1 MTAPQPLARHLPTG
15 SATGSRAAAA
25 RTTGRRHTDV
35 VLIGAGNI
43 GRELLAR
50 LLSMS
55 ERREEGQR
63 SARAASRLRVV
74 AVADRSGYL
83 LAPQGLAA
91 DAITRLIRRKA
102 GGHAIA
108 SLDGAVPGTTDALLE
123 AVSAAGIARPV
134 LVDAT
139 AVDTSALLLRALERG
154 WDAVLANKIPLAGD
168 RARYDRIQRVARLHG
183 ARVLHEATVGAGL
196 PVIDTL
202 RKLLD
207 AGDEIVSIEG
217 CPSGTLGFLFGELAR
232 GVRFSDALRD
242 AVARG
247 LTEPDPRVDLA
258 GTDVARKA
266 LILARLIGY
275 QGSLDGIAIESL
287 VPSALSSCPPG
298 EFLARAAEQD
308 DAWAAR
314 IENAR
319 LGGHTLR
326 YRIRVTPS
334 SVSVGLVAVAAD
346 DRLGTLQGTDNQFSF
361 TTARYTPQPLV
372 ISGPGAGAAVTVSGV
387 MNDLLQIA
395 RARRVPHGTRR
406 AHAAPVA
413 TYSPPPRRVSYEI
426 SGPLDAPLVV
436 VLGGIS
442 STHHVVATSED
453 PSPGWWETVVGPG
466 RAIDTGRYRVLGV
479 DFLDGGRTS
488 SGRPARPV
496 TTHDQADAIAALLDD
511 LGVARVH
518 AFVGA
523 SYGGMVALAFAERY
537 PARLARLV
545 AVSAAHESHPMT
557 TGLRGLQRRIVELG
571 LDTGRPFD
579 ALALA
584 RGVAMTTYRT
594 AREFGERFFHS
605 AERGPGV
612 PFEVERYLERSGRR
626 FASTFPPE
634 RFLALSLSADLHRVT
649 PSAIRARATFIAAE
663 GDTLVPEG
671 AVRAL
676 ASRVAGP
683 SRFELVPTRYGHD
696 AFLTEPALVGRIINE
711 ALA

>member
-1 MTAPQPLARHLPTG
+1 MTAPPLRSHHAPAGAHQTP
-15 SATGSRAAAA
+15 
-25 RTTGRRHTDV
+25 RTAGRRYTDI
-35 VLIGAGNI
+35 VLLGAGNI

-50 LLSMS
+50 LDAMS
-55 ERREEGQR
+55 TRR
-63 SARAASRLRVV
+63 SAAGRVGASAPRLRVV
-74 AVADRSGYL
+74 AVADRSGYI
-83 LAPQGLAA
+83 LAPHGLSS
-91 DAITRLIRRKA
+91 DAVARLVRGKA
-102 GGHAIA
+102 GGRAIA
-108 SLDGAVPGTTDALLE
+108 SLEGAVAATPDTLIDA
-123 AVSAAGIARPV
+123 VVAAGIARPV

-139 AVDTSALLLRALERG
+139 AADTGALLLRALERS

-207 AGDEIVSIEG
+207 AGDEIASIEG

-232 GVRFSDALRD
+232 GVRFSEALRQ
-242 AVARG
+242 AVDLG

-258 GTDVARKA
+258 GIDVARKA
-266 LILARLIGY
+266 LILARHIGY
-275 QGSLDGIAIESL
+275 QGSLDSIAVESL
-287 VPSALSSCPPG
+287 VPPALASCPTA
-298 EFLARAAEQD
+298 EFLARAAEHD
-308 DAWAAR
+308 DTWAAR
-314 IENAR
+314 VASAR
-319 LGGHTLR
+319 DDGTTLR

-334 SVSVGLVAVAAD
+334 SVAVGLVAVAAD
-346 DRLGTLQGTDNQFSF
+346 DRLGALRGTDNQFSF
-361 TTARYTPQPLV
+361 TTARYSPQPLV
-372 ISGPGAGAAVTVSGV
+372 ISGPGAGAAVTVNGV
-387 MNDLLQIA
+387 VNDLLQVA
-395 RARRVPHGTRR
+395 RARRAVHGSRQGN
-406 AHAAPVA
+406 AAPVA
-413 TYSPPPRRVSYEI
+413 SYSPPPRRVSYEI
-426 SGPLDAPLVV
+426 SGPPDAPLVV

-442 STHHVVATSED
+442 STHHVVATADD
-453 PSPGWWETVVGPG
+453 PSPGWWEGVVGRG
-466 RAIDTGRYRVLGV
+466 RAVDTTRYRVLGV

-511 LGVARVH
+511 LGVARAH

-523 SYGGMVALAFAERY
+523 SYGGMVSLAFAQRY
-537 PARLARLV
+537 PERLTRLV

-663 GDTLVPEG
+663 GDTLVPET
-671 AVRAL
+671 AIRAL

-696 AFLTEPALVGRIINE
+696 AFLTEPALVGRIITE